1 MARGP
6 RKSIEEKIEAKREL
20 IDALEVRLDSER
32 AELEELLKEKR
43 WKELETVGDLIEESG
58 LDPSSVA
65 EILKEY
71 VKDKQS
77 AEYKS
82 AHPLRGRELLFIRF
96 GIVPVR
102 AGPFVQRIA
111 SA

>member
-6 RKSIEEKIEAKREL
+6 RKSIEEKIEAKQEL

-77 AEYKS
+77 A
-82 AHPLRGRELLFIRF
+82 
-96 GIVPVR
+96 
-102 AGPFVQRIA
+102 
-111 SA
+111 

>member
-1 MARGP
+1 M
-6 RKSIEEKIEAKREL
+6 SF
-20 IDALEVRLDSER
+20 
-32 AELEELLKEKR
+32 LKEKR

-77 AEYKS
+77 A
-82 AHPLRGRELLFIRF
+82 
-96 GIVPVR
+96 
-102 AGPFVQRIA
+102 
-111 SA
+111 